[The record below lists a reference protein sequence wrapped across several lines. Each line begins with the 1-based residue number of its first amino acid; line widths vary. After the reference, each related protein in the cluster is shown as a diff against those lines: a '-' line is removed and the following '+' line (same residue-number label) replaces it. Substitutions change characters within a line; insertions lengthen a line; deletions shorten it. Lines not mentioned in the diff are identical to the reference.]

1 MCATNRGSASGSWQT
16 RRGINAA
23 RNVFQSKTVHRQ
35 ISRMKPGGLG
45 GDLGGTEAEGV
56 IPDETVGKGPAG
68 SASLRANS
76 MPRYFAQIQQ

>member
-1 MCATNRGSASGSWQT
+1 MCATNRGSASGSWQM

-45 GDLGGTEAEGV
+45 GDLGRTEAEGV
-56 IPDETVGKGPAG
+56 VPDGTGGKRAMRLTLRSGGFAG
-68 SASLRANS
+68 CVA
-76 MPRYFAQIQQ
+76 